1 MNENNENNDQN
12 KNIHHVLIIIICEAG
27 LGCHVYL
34 KHCSINGKSVFLSWC
49 DLRVS
54 MDSVTVCNLKY
65 LAQFS
70 SYLVHTESHQIK
82 MMEGE
87 CFFFCMVDLFKCAYI
102 QDRWM
107 NSCPSLLWMLG
118 ACIGVQDHVSCY
130 GIKSFL
136 SWQQYRI
143 SIFRHCTYLNLIP
156 SDSNRKGYI
165 WTY

>member
-1 MNENNENNDQN
+1 MKIMKTMIEI
-12 KNIHHVLIIIICEAG
+12 KNIWHVLIIYIEPD
-27 LGCHVYL
+27 LDCHIWL

-49 DLRVS
+49 GHQVS
-54 MDSVTVCNLKY
+54 MDSVAVCNLKY

-70 SYLVHTESHQIK
+70 SHFVHTGAPQIK

-87 CFFFCMVDLFKCAYI
+87 WFFFFACYLFKFAYF
-102 QDRWM
+102 QHWWM

-118 ACIGVQDHVSCY
+118 ACIGVLDHVSCY

-143 SIFRHCTYLNLIP
+143 SIFRRCTYLNLIP

-165 WTY
+165 WTFLE